1 MSYPRRAQGAEHAS
15 HRANHLLPGPG
26 WLKLILVNVSEVALN
41 VDRVLSRPRVHC
53 SILRV
58 QLAPK
63 IASEVSESNFC
74 LQLHFVWYASGLL
87 AQNYPPAKPVLEIDS
102 R

>member
-1 MSYPRRAQGAEHAS
+1 MPVIVLTIYFR
-15 HRANHLLPGPG
+15 GPG

-58 QLAPK
+58 RLAPK
-63 IASEVSESNFC
+63 IVA
-74 LQLHFVWYASGLL
+74 HGGL
-87 AQNYPPAKPVLEIDS
+87 
-102 R
+102 

>member
-1 MSYPRRAQGAEHAS
+1 MPVIVLTIYFR
-15 HRANHLLPGPG
+15 GPG

-58 QLAPK
+58 RLVRKSPRMK
-63 IASEVSESNFC
+63 VSESNFC

-87 AQNYPPAKPVLEIDS
+87 VQNYPPAKPVLEIES